1 MVERTPILNFVT
13 HLLLFIGF
21 VLAVAPFVIVAIAS
35 SHNLHDVNQVPMPL
49 VPGDD
54 FWTNIETA
62 WTSANLGPKLL
73 NSFIFAAGVAAGKVV
88 ISAITA
94 FSIVYFR
101 YPGRTFIFWLIF
113 VTLMLPLEVRIVPT
127 YAVAANVLSPYQAI
141 LDVTG
146 ISWLIE
152 RISGIEVALNFG
164 LLNSYTGLILPLV
177 ATATGTFLY
186 RQFFLTVPDELTEA
200 ARWTARAPL
209 RFFIDI
215 LLPLSRTNMAA
226 LGTIMFLWAWNQYLW
241 PLLRHHRSKPC
252 DGGHGTQ
259 AAHSQFRRHS
269 RMEHRHGRH
278 AHCDAATVDRRR
290 GDAALFRARP
300 DLHRKVISQ
309 GNS

>member
-1 MVERTPILNFVT
+1 MVERTPILNFIT
-13 HLLLFIGF
+13 HVVLFLGF

-35 SHNLHDVNQVPMPL
+35 SHNLKDVNDVPMSL
-49 VPGDD
+49 LPGSD
-54 FWTNIETA
+54 FWTNIKTA
-62 WTSANLGPKLL
+62 WTTADLGPKLL
-73 NSFIFAAGVAAGKVV
+73 NSFIFAAGVAAGKVI
-88 ISAITA
+88 ISALTA

-146 ISWLIE
+146 VSWLIE
-152 RISGIEVALNFG
+152 TISGVQVSLSFG
-164 LLNSYTGLILPLV
+164 LLNSYTGLILPLI

-200 ARWTARAPL
+200 ARMDGAGAL

-241 PLLRHHRSKPC
+241 PLLVTTDQSHATAVTELKQLIPNV
-252 DGGHGTQ
+252 GGIPEWNIAMAGTLIVMLPPLIVVVAMQ
-259 AAHSQFRRHS
+259 RWFVR
-269 RMEHRHGRH
+269 GLI
-278 AHCDAATVDRRR
+278 ATE
-290 GDAALFRARP
+290 
-300 DLHRKVISQ
+300 K
-309 GNS
+309 